1 MTRKTGNKTKRTTL
15 RDVANYTNVSPMTVS
30 NVVNGKLHSASKETI
45 EKIEKA
51 IKKLNY
57 LPSATSRKLRSSRE
71 FSVGMVVMYDEP
83 TYLVNPFVNHLV
95 AGLSNHLSENN
106 YTLTIQ
112 GAHPSRFESS
122 SIFTIAGTDAMCAI
136 LCGPDIDRRKNIQH
150 MLRMH
155 QPVVIFQDT
164 LSGIGR
170 SNDIAVINQDDEEG
184 GYLIASH
191 VLSKGARKLFFL
203 QSLMEWPAVERRKK
217 GVMSAVKKT
226 KNATCEVMR
235 YAEEDDFSVIQK
247 AVDKYFLENGKPDA
261 IIGATDIIAIAA
273 LRYCQSKGYSV
284 PENIMV
290 TGFNGFASSQYTTP
304 PLTTIKSPAYEMGQ
318 YAGSLI
324 LERLDSKKFAMR
336 ETKFPVT
343 YVQGGSA

>member
-1 MTRKTGNKTKRTTL
+1 MTKGTRKRTKRTTL

-30 NVVNGKLHSASKETI
+30 NVVNGKLNSASKETI
-45 EKIEKA
+45 EKIERA
-51 IKKLNY
+51 IKELNY

-71 FSVGMVVMYDEP
+71 FSVGIVVMYDEP

-112 GAHPSRFESS
+112 GAHPARFENS
-122 SIFTIAGTDAMCAI
+122 SIFSIAGTDAMCAI
-136 LCGPDIDRRKNIQH
+136 LCGPDADRRKNIQH
-150 MLRMH
+150 MLRMQ
-155 QPVVIFQDT
+155 QPVVVFQDT

-170 SNDIAVINQDDEEG
+170 LHDIAVINQDDEKG

-191 VLSKGARKLFFL
+191 LLSKGARKLLFL
-203 QSLMEWPAVERRKK
+203 QSIMEWPAVERRKK
-217 GVMSAVKKT
+217 GVMSAVAKSKK
-226 KNATCEVMR
+226 ATCDVMR
-235 YAEEDDFSVIQK
+235 YAEEDDFSVIQE
-247 AVDKYFLENGKPDA
+247 AVDRYFSENGKPDA
-261 IIGATDIIAIAA
+261 ILGATDIIAIAA

-284 PENIMV
+284 PGNIMV

-304 PLTTIKSPAYEMGQ
+304 PLTTIRSPAYEMGQ

-324 LERLDSKKFAMR
+324 LERLDSRKFSKR
-336 ETKFPVT
+336 ETIFPITFVP
-343 YVQGGSA
+343 GGSA